1 MLHES
6 KRLEQRL
13 AQNHQ
18 AISSLE
24 NSLQMKM
31 PQNYMNFGASGDPTA
46 VGSGIYSG
54 LSAT

>member
-31 PQNYMNFGASGDPTA
+31 PQNYMNFGASGDPTT